1 MTAPLRRSRKSP
13 GGHGRVGAIS
23 ANSRAATRAGRLG
36 RMVEAAPLA
45 VPLVLVALALTMATD
60 RFLSADNLT
69 NVLVAA
75 GIVAIPGLAMTLC
88 IAMGEFDLS
97 VGSTV
102 ALTGA
107 VTCTWIAGG
116 QPAGVAMLVGLLVGA
131 GVGLVNGLVITKL
144 GVTPFIATLAT
155 LVIVR
160 GLALAYT
167 GGRDVIVSS
176 SALKYLA
183 AGRILGVPVP
193 LVLAIVAAALAWWV
207 VNRTP
212 FGRRVCA
219 IGSNR
224 EAARMS
230 GLAVDRIRITVYVIV
245 GLAAAVWGL
254 LISSQLQKGS
264 GQLGLGFELDAIT
277 VVVIGGTAL
286 LGGRASVVGT
296 LLGAVL
302 IETIRNGLN
311 LLNTP
316 PAYQRISVGLLLV
329 TALAVQS
336 VRARA
341 RRESRDD

>member
-1 MTAPLRRSRKSP
+1 MTSPVEHGAGP
-13 GGHGRVGAIS
+13 GGRTARRVAEIPPG
-23 ANSRAATRAGRLG
+23 TKVGRLG
-36 RMVEAAPLA
+36 RAVEAAPLA
-45 VPLVLVALALTMATD
+45 VPLALVVVALTLTTD
-60 RFLSADNLT
+60 RFLSLDNLT

-75 GIVAIPGLAMTLC
+75 GIVALPGLAMTLC

-107 VTCTWIAGG
+107 VTCAWIAGG
-116 QPAGVAMLVGLLVGA
+116 HPAGLAMAVGLLVGA
-131 GVGLVNGLVITKL
+131 AVGLINGLVITKL

-167 GGRDVIVSS
+167 DGRDVIVSS
-176 SALKYLA
+176 DPLKFLA
-183 AGRILGVPVP
+183 AGRVLGAPVP
-193 LVLAIVAAALAWWV
+193 LLLAIGAAVLAWWV

-230 GLAVDRIRITVYVIV
+230 GLRVDRIRITVYVIV
-245 GLAAAVWGL
+245 GLAAALWGL

-277 VVVIGGTAL
+277 VVVIGGTSL
-286 LGGRASVVGT
+286 LGGRASVLGT
-296 LLGAVL
+296 LLGALL
-302 IETIRNGLN
+302 IESIRNGLN

-329 TALAVQS
+329 TALAIHS
-336 VRARA
+336 VRSRA
-341 RRESRDD
+341 GTERPR

>member
-1 MTAPLRRSRKSP
+1 MPLIL
-13 GGHGRVGAIS
+13 VG
-23 ANSRAATRAGRLG
+23 
-36 RMVEAAPLA
+36 
-45 VPLVLVALALTMATD
+45 LVLTFTTE
-60 RFLSADNLT
+60 RFLSVDNLT
-69 NVLVAA
+69 NVVVAA
-75 GIVAIPGLAMTLC
+75 GIVALAGLAMTLC

-107 VTCTWIAGG
+107 VVCTWLAGG
-116 QPAGVAMLVGLLVGA
+116 HSAGVSIGVALLVGA
-131 GVGLVNGLVITKL
+131 AVGLVNGLVVTKL

-167 GGRDVIVSS
+167 DGRDVIVSS
-176 SALKYLA
+176 SALKFLA
-183 AGRILGVPVP
+183 AGRVLGVPMP
-193 LVLAIVAAALAWWV
+193 AVLAGIAAALAWWV

-212 FGRRVCA
+212 FGRHVCA

-224 EAARMS
+224 EAARIS
-230 GLAVDRIRITVYVIV
+230 GLPVDRIRITVYVIV
-245 GLAAAVWGL
+245 GLAGALWGL

-277 VVVIGGTAL
+277 VVVIGGTSL
-286 LGGRASVVGT
+286 LGGRASVLGT
-296 LLGAVL
+296 LLGALL

-311 LLNTP
+311 LLDTP

-329 TALAVQS
+329 TALAIQS
-336 VRARA
+336 VRGRAKAEAR
-341 RRESRDD
+341 DGD

>member
-1 MTAPLRRSRKSP
+1 MSSAAPPKSVRASAPLARL
-13 GGHGRVGAIS
+13 
-23 ANSRAATRAGRLG
+23 NRA
-36 RMVEAAPLA
+36 VQSAPLA
-45 VPLVLVALALTMATD
+45 VPLLLLAVALTIASD
-60 RFLSADNLT
+60 RFLSVDNLT
-69 NVLVAA
+69 NVIVAA

-102 ALTGA
+102 SLTGA

-116 QPAGVAMLVGLLVGA
+116 NPAGVAILVGVLVGA
-131 GVGLVNGLVITKL
+131 GVGLLNGLVVTKL

-160 GLALAYT
+160 GASLAYT

-176 SALKYLA
+176 STLKFLA
-183 AGRILGVPVP
+183 AGRVAGVPMPV
-193 LVLAIVAAALAWWV
+193 VLTVAAALAAWWV
-207 VNRTP
+207 VNRTR
-212 FGRRVCA
+212 FGRWVCA

-230 GLAVDRIRITVYVIV
+230 GLPVDRVRTTVYVIV
-245 GLAAAVWGL
+245 GVAGGIWGL

-277 VVVIGGTAL
+277 VVVIGGTSL
-286 LGGRASVVGT
+286 LGGRASVIGT
-296 LLGAVL
+296 LLGALL

-329 TALAVQS
+329 VALAIQ
-336 VRARA
+336 AM
-341 RRESRDD
+341 RRNAPAEALDDV